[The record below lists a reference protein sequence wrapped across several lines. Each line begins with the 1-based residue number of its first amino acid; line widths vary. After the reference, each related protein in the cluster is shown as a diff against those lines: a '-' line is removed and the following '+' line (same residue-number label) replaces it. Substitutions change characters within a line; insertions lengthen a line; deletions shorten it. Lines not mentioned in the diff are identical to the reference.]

1 MSDAERRVS
10 ERRVSRRTAVDGAP
24 AEPRLALV
32 TGANRG
38 LGSEIAR
45 RLAADGHRVIGTFR
59 ETHPDVV
66 GVHAWVHCDVT
77 NTASVDAAFD
87 EIEEQFGAV
96 EILVC
101 NAGATDDTLS
111 VRMSDEEF
119 FDIIDV
125 NLGGAF
131 RCARRAAKRMMRT
144 RYGRIVF
151 VSSIAGTMGSA
162 GQANYAAAKA
172 GIGGMARS
180 MARELATRQITVNIV
195 APGPVRTEMTARL
208 TDDQRAALVAAVPVA
223 RMGEPAEVA
232 AAVSFLAT
240 DESAYITGITLCVDG
255 GLAMGR

>member
-1 MSDAERRVS
+1 M
-10 ERRVSRRTAVDGAP
+10 
-24 AEPRLALV
+24 
-32 TGANRG
+32 
-38 LGSEIAR
+38 
-45 RLAADGHRVIGTFR
+45 
-59 ETHPDVV
+59 
-66 GVHAWVHCDVT
+66 T

-87 EIEEQFGAV
+87 EIEEQFGVV

-131 RCARRAAKRMMRT
+131 RCARRAARRMMRT

-208 TDDQRAALVAAVPVA
+208 TDDQRAAFVAAVPVA